1 MLAVKRLTLPTVG
14 ILLGLLM
21 LFPIYTMAIGS
32 LRSETHVFDFRLLPS
47 EWEWSNFTT
56 AWTQSH
62 LPRAI
67 VNSLF
72 VSTVVTVVA
81 MIFHAMSGYA
91 LARLRFPGRSLVF
104 AWMLST
110 LMVPFSIIMLP
121 LYLITKDLG
130 LANSY
135 LGLIVPSIFNA
146 YGIFLFRQF
155 YRDFPRELEEAAYIE
170 GLSLAGTFFK
180 IAFPLSVPIIVPL
193 TIGFFL
199 ANWNSYLWPLII
211 TQNEKLRVVQQEL
224 AHLVGGGYFTPWN
237 IVLAAAVIAAMPTF
251 ILFFIAQRYLVEGI
265 KMTGI
270 K

>member
-1 MLAVKRLTLPTVG
+1 MLAVKRLTLPAVG

-47 EWEWSNFTT
+47 EWEWSNFKT

-170 GLSLAGTFFK
+170 GLSLAGTFFR

-211 TQNEKLRVVQQEL
+211 TQNEKLWVVQQEL